1 LIIFQGQAQLDEA
14 GQVVETTTDSGSTT
28 QNEARPNSNLGS
40 ETRTQTS
47 LAEMH
52 QVKEMKKFFLDQNL
66 QFFFVTEIL

>member
-1 LIIFQGQAQLDEA
+1 LITFQGQAQPGEA
-14 GQVVETTTDSGSTT
+14 GQVVETTTDSGSTS

-52 QVKEMKKFFLDQNL
+52 QVKEMKKFFSDQNL